1 MAKVK
6 ITQRSVYHKIAVV
19 EVDIPNDIKDDEV
32 LDYLINNEP
41 LYTDKVDQGIADAK
55 YEFGLGLGDG
65 MNETE
70 NESEWRYD
78 IVGKNYGGHI

>member
-19 EVDIPNDIKDDEV
+19 EVEIPNDIQDDDI
-32 LDYLINNEP
+32 LGYLIENEP
-41 LYTDKVDQGIADAK
+41 LYTNKVDQGIADAK
-55 YEFGLGLGDG
+55 YEFGFGLKDG
-65 MNETE
+65 MNQIK
-70 NESEWRYD
+70 NVSEWRYD